1 MNAIVQFNPSSVPS
15 FVRKGELSE
24 TAKALAGSAPGGK
37 RISIKGGVFRLLD
50 GGKEIAAIDERYLDV
65 VLVRAAAKVS
75 RVFYAGKWDPE
86 TPSAPTCW
94 SADGD
99 KPSPDAE
106 VQQADSCASCPMNVA
121 GSGEGSSRACRY
133 QQRVAVVLATEIEEG
148 SVMQL
153 IVPAASLF
161 GKAVGNDNRPL
172 QDYARW
178 LAAQGVNPET
188 VVTRLKFDTSAESPK
203 LFFKA
208 MRWLTDD
215 EYEVIERAAQS
226 QEAIDAVTMSIAKP
240 APAAPAALP
249 GAAPKAKAKAK
260 PAPAADDEP
269 PAPPPKAK
277 AKPAPAADEEPPA
290 PPPKA
295 KAKPAP
301 AAEEEGDEEEPTVR
315 KAAPTKP
322 AAAIKPDLA
331 KAIEDWDD

>member
-1 MNAIVQFNPSSVPS
+1 
-15 FVRKGELSE
+15 
-24 TAKALAGSAPGGK
+24 
-37 RISIKGGVFRLLD
+37 
-50 GGKEIAAIDERYLDV
+50 
-65 VLVRAAAKVS
+65 
-75 RVFYAGKWDPE
+75 
-86 TPSAPTCW
+86 
-94 SADGD
+94 
-99 KPSPDAE
+99 
-106 VQQADSCASCPMNVA
+106 
-121 GSGEGSSRACRY
+121 
-133 QQRVAVVLATEIEEG
+133 
-148 SVMQL
+148 
-153 IVPAASLF
+153 
-161 GKAVGNDNRPL
+161 VGNDNRPL

-215 EYEVIERAAQS
+215 EYEVIERATQS

-277 AKPAPAADEEPPA
+277 AKPAPAAEEEPPA